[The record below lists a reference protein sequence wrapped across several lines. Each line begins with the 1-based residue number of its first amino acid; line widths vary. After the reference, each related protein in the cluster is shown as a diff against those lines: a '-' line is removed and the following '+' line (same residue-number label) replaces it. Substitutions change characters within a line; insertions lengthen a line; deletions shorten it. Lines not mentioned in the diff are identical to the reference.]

1 MDIKEI
7 WRVQGKKADFDELGK
22 IFGITPITAR
32 IIRNR
37 NHKTMEDYNA
47 YLRGNLNDMH
57 SPLLLKDMDKAV
69 TIIYNAVVSG
79 KRIRVIGDYDI
90 DGVCSGFILT
100 DALKKIGATVDFDVP
115 ERMKDGYGLNERLIK
130 QSFDDGIDLII
141 TCDNGI
147 AAGIPIEYAKSLGI
161 QVIVTDHHEV
171 PFIDEGGRRNYILP
185 QADAVVDTKQE
196 NCKYPFKDL
205 CGAGVAL
212 KLVIALWN
220 YIKENPSEETG
231 NLHLEPEPEG
241 EGLKKYYVFAAIATI
256 GDIVNLT
263 GENRILVQY
272 GLANI
277 KDVDNFG
284 LRALIAV
291 NNLEDREISSYHIG
305 FILGPCINA
314 GGRLET
320 ARLAYR
326 LFMAEN
332 PGSAMEL
339 AAELKDINELRK
351 SMTIDFTE
359 KAIGIIENSAAYQKD
374 KVLVLYLE
382 QCHESLAGIIAGRL
396 REKYNKPAFVI
407 TDSLEGAKGSGRSIE
422 EYHMFDNL
430 VITNTRIPLLSK
442 FGGHSMA
449 AGISLP
455 KENIESFR
463 KAINENCSLTEEMM
477 ARKIWI
483 DVALPFEHI
492 SGRLIDELKLLEPF
506 GKGNEKP
513 VFADKIVNINR
524 LQVRGKDKNVIM
536 MNVSNRNGTQMEAV
550 LFETEEEFRKN
561 LIKKYS
567 ETEIDGLFRGYNSNI
582 SLSVLYYPE
591 INEYNGFQ
599 NIRVVL
605 KRYLC

>member
-37 NHKTMEDYNA
+37 NYKTIEDYNA

-100 DALKKIGATVDFDVP
+100 DALKKIGANVDFDVP

-196 NCKYPFKDL
+196 DCKYPFKDL

-212 KLVIALWN
+212 KLVLALWN
-220 YIKENPSEETG
+220 YIKENPLEENG
-231 NLHLEPEPEG
+231 NLRLEPEPEG

-332 PGSAMEL
+332 PEIAMEL
-339 AAELKDINELRK
+339 AAELKNINELRK

-359 KAIGIIENSAAYQKD
+359 KAMGIIENSAAYQKD
-374 KVLVLYLE
+374 RVLVLYLE

-396 REKYNKPAFVI
+396 REKYNKPVFVI

-455 KENIESFR
+455 KENIELFR
-463 KAINENCSLTEEMM
+463 KAINENCNLTEEMM
-477 ARKIWI
+477 AKKIWI

-524 LQVRGKDKNVIM
+524 LQVRGKNKNVIM

-550 LFETEEEFRKN
+550 LFETEEEFREN

-591 INEYNGFQ
+591 INDYNGFQ